1 MSTAAVALSA
11 IAALIG
17 LCAWQIH
24 STRRP
29 HPELPRAIHD
39 LCAELRAARK
49 DLQ

>member
-1 MSTAAVALSA
+1 MSTAIVALAA
-11 IAALIG
+11 IAVLAG

-24 STRRP
+24 VAHRP
-29 HPELPRAIHD
+29 HPELLRAIHD